1 MFDSAKETLGSL
13 LKLEDGFPLQVCSS
27 VVAAL
32 CAVVAIQPFDFIA
45 ARLMN
50 QPSDN
55 KLYNGFLDCVYK
67 SVRNEGITCLAKGGM
82 ANFARM
88 GPYTVLV
95 LVFVEQFKGLSKAL
109 REGSVDRA

>member
-1 MFDSAKETLGSL
+1 MK
-13 LKLEDGFPLQVCSS
+13 DGFPLHVCSS

-55 KLYNGFLDCVYK
+55 KLYTGFLDCVYK
-67 SVRNEGITCLAKGGM
+67 SVRNEGVSCLAKGGM
-82 ANFARM
+82 ANFIRM

-95 LVFVEQFKGLSKAL
+95 LVFVEQFKGLAKSI
-109 REGSVDRA
+109 REGQ